1 MMFLHRL
8 RVHLIPLYFIFY
20 SGANSNS
27 QTLAAFY
34 ELRPADSPIILTPHS
49 QIAVTMPP
57 SPSLGAVEMLDIVID
72 PVLCPYKYDES
83 SMMGFFTSSLGRKK
97 ECDFQSK
104 RQSFNR
110 KPPPSPCNEFMVFT
124 SSEYMNNSFLS
135 KGLMNFFLI

>member
-34 ELRPADSPIILTPHS
+34 ELRPTILLTPHS
-49 QIAVTMPP
+49 QTAVTMPP
-57 SPSLGAVEMLDIVID
+57 SPSLGAVEMLGIVID

-83 SMMGFFTSSLGRKK
+83 SMMGFLTSSPGRK
-97 ECDFQSK
+97 
-104 RQSFNR
+104 RNA
-110 KPPPSPCNEFMVFT
+110 T
-124 SSEYMNNSFLS
+124 SSRRDRHSIVNRLRVPVMSLWFLPVP
-135 KGLMNFFLI
+135 NT